1 MTKNKSEKTPIAAKA
16 TGTNKTVGPSRSRTR
31 ERRMEKQ
38 QQKRRQQ
45 QISLLIGGVVF
56 AIVAV
61 VLFIVANQP
70 ASAPIP
76 AGVET
81 RYVGIPQDVTENGF
95 PRLGKPDA
103 PVQVEEFSSFSC
115 SGCAEFHSSYFDD
128 MIDLVREGKISF
140 TFIPITTTGSIA
152 NAEGSA
158 KAALCASE
166 QGKFFE
172 YQDTLFDWQTRYG
185 NQAFTQNRLTSGVEN
200 IGLNQGTYDSC
211 IGSSRINNILD
222 TAQQLFTERGV
233 SGTPA
238 VFVNGNSV
246 SATASDVIAAVD
258 QAIVSGGL
266 VAVPLE
272 AASTPEAESTP
283 AATSESTPEV
293 TETMTEEAESDVEA
307 TAEATSDGS

>member
-1 MTKNKSEKTPIAAKA
+1 MTKNKSEKAPATAKS
-16 TGTNKTVGPSRSRTR
+16 TGTSKTVGVSRSRTR

-45 QISLLIGGVVF
+45 QISLLIGGIIF

-61 VLFIVANQP
+61 VVFIVANQP

-76 AGVET
+76 EGVET
-81 RYVGIPQDVTENGF
+81 RYTGIPQDVNENGF

-103 PVQVEEFSSFSC
+103 PVQVQEFSSFSC

-140 TFIPITTTGSIA
+140 TFIPIATTGSIA

-200 IGLNQGTYDSC
+200 LGLDRGQYDSC
-211 IGSSRINNILD
+211 IGSTRINTTLQA
-222 TAQQLFTERGV
+222 AQEQFTQSGV
-233 SGTPA
+233 TGTPA

-246 SATASDVIAAVD
+246 SATGDDIRAAVEESI
-258 QAIVSGGL
+258 ASSGN
-266 VAVPLE
+266 VPVPLE
-272 AASTPEAESTP
+272 AVNMPEAESTP
-283 AATSESTPEV
+283 AATSESTAEATEVEPE
-293 TETMTEEAESDVEA
+293 TTAEA